1 MSVDVSFEL
10 APSPYQDHLEEL
22 LDRLELQETGAYE
35 SPRMYFGLDLAAVD
49 GNVNPNWAKARDEGP
64 ISFAIIQANWGTWRD
79 TNFASDWP
87 KIKAEGLVRGAY
99 LFLRFPYSKYAAP
112 AKPAAQ
118 AQAFIQTVG
127 KLERSDLPPA
137 LDVEFP
143 GRGRIETGMTPQQLL
158 DGVRAAWTVLKDH
171 YGVAPLI
178 YTSARVWHED
188 LLDIPAPDLV
198 GSPLWLT
205 PYPFGAGGPAV
216 HDPQKFA
223 RGGRYF
229 PPPVPKPWGDKTNW
243 WIHQYQGDA
252 RGLPGFR
259 QVDMNLFNA
268 MVAGATG
275 DRVKWVQR
283 RLGITP
289 SGVFDASTKTAL
301 GAFQAKSGLFANFV
315 VDPRTFAF
323 LCWSN
328 P

>member
-1 MSVDVSFEL
+1 M
-10 APSPYQDHLEEL
+10 
-22 LDRLELQETGAYE
+22 
-35 SPRMYFGLDLAAVD
+35 
-49 GNVNPNWAKARDEGP
+49 
-64 ISFAIIQANWGTWRD
+64 
-79 TNFASDWP
+79 
-87 KIKAEGLVRGAY
+87 
-99 LFLRFPYSKYAAP
+99 
-112 AKPAAQ
+112 
-118 AQAFIQTVG
+118 G

-188 LLDIPAPDLV
+188 LRDIPAPDLIE
-198 GSPLWLT
+198 SPLWLT

-289 SGVFDASTKTAL
+289 SGVFDASTRSAL
-301 GAFQAKSGLFANFV
+301 GAFQAKNGLFTNYV
-315 VDPRTFAF
+315 IDPRTFAF